1 MKRSGIALPGFKLD
15 TNGKVVADHGARLAK
30 LPVNKRI
37 AAQNSKRV
45 RVVAKRGRP

>member
-1 MKRSGIALPGFKLD
+1 MKRGISIGSGFKID
-15 TNGKVVADHGARLAK
+15 ANGKVVADHASRLAK

-37 AAQNSKRV
+37 AAQKSKRV